1 MNNALFTP
9 LRDGGWIPQE
19 AFVYL
24 WHKKIKVMLSKEN
37 IVKLSFSWSS
47 KSQHDWEL
55 SNNLSSDNP
64 VITWDEYSEA
74 NDRHASFEIAF
85 EKLGVKFI

>member
-1 MNNALFTP
+1 
-9 LRDGGWIPQE
+9 
-19 AFVYL
+19 
-24 WHKKIKVMLSKEN
+24 MLSKEN
-37 IVKLSFSWSS
+37 IDKLSLSWSS

-55 SNNLSSDNP
+55 SSNLSSDNP
-64 VITWDEYSEA
+64 LITWDEYIEA

>member
-1 MNNALFTP
+1 
-9 LRDGGWIPQE
+9 
-19 AFVYL
+19 
-24 WHKKIKVMLSKEN
+24 MLSREN
-37 IVKLSFSWSS
+37 IEKLSLSWSS

-55 SNNLSSDNP
+55 SYNLSSDNP

-74 NDRHASFEIAF
+74 NDRHAAFEIAF

>member
-1 MNNALFTP
+1 
-9 LRDGGWIPQE
+9 
-19 AFVYL
+19 
-24 WHKKIKVMLSKEN
+24 MLSKEN
-37 IVKLSFSWSS
+37 IGKLKLSWNN

-55 SNNLSSDNP
+55 SSNLNSDNP
-64 VITWDEYSEA
+64 LITWDEYSEA